1 MKTAKQYIALL
12 LALLTIFQS
21 SCGNSNNKENSKT
34 LNLPEATVDHVI
46 DGDTV
51 VVIFSG
57 QKEHVRLI
65 GIDTPESRIN
75 KRVEKQREL
84 GDAEKVIE
92 LGKKAKEFTKS
103 LVKPGDKVYLEFDV
117 QQRDRYGRLLAYV
130 YLQDGRMLNKEI
142 ICNGYAMPL
151 TIPPNV
157 KYEEE
162 LRKCY
167 QEAREKGL
175 GLWKEWKLK
184 ENKKNKTL
192 IHIIETIVFIFVVV
206 SLVRVFLVQAF
217 NIPSGSM
224 KPTLLIGDFILVNK
238 LVYGNWDIGI
248 PFTNITFYHHNNR
261 LAKIDR
267 GDIIVFKYPE
277 DPSIDFIKRV
287 VGLPGD
293 IVEVKND
300 IIYLNGKPLKRE
312 PAGFYEEEN
321 EKVKKYIETTYRT
334 NGKLYSYTV
343 MEIEDGIGAD
353 FGPIQV
359 PPNSYFVMG
368 DNRDN
373 SKDSRFWGFVPD
385 DYVVGQAFVIYFSVD
400 LKKPAIRFD
409 RLGKVIY

>member
-1 MKTAKQYIALL
+1 MKTAKQYIALI

-175 GLWKEWKLK
+175 GLWKE
-184 ENKKNKTL
+184 
-192 IHIIETIVFIFVVV
+192 
-206 SLVRVFLVQAF
+206 
-217 NIPSGSM
+217 
-224 KPTLLIGDFILVNK
+224 
-238 LVYGNWDIGI
+238 
-248 PFTNITFYHHNNR
+248 
-261 LAKIDR
+261 
-267 GDIIVFKYPE
+267 
-277 DPSIDFIKRV
+277 
-287 VGLPGD
+287 
-293 IVEVKND
+293 
-300 IIYLNGKPLKRE
+300 
-312 PAGFYEEEN
+312 
-321 EKVKKYIETTYRT
+321 
-334 NGKLYSYTV
+334 
-343 MEIEDGIGAD
+343 
-353 FGPIQV
+353 
-359 PPNSYFVMG
+359 
-368 DNRDN
+368 
-373 SKDSRFWGFVPD
+373 
-385 DYVVGQAFVIYFSVD
+385 
-400 LKKPAIRFD
+400 
-409 RLGKVIY
+409 